1 MAYSRTTW
9 ENSPS
14 TDTPLSAD
22 NLNNIETGIL
32 GVESSVSSLA
42 GTVGILAGTAGTAV
56 NITSTQGSVAAAN
69 ASLGSV
75 SGTVS
80 SHLSATTSVHGIT
93 NTANLVYTD
102 NVTLGSVSTIS
113 ASLGSVAGTVTTNTA
128 AIGSVSGT
136 VTDLVTTPMG
146 TVTGNYIIQL
156 GDAGKFIK
164 STSSTAVIITL
175 PPNGSVGFPIG
186 QSFDV
191 MQMGT
196 GTVTFGTAAS
206 GTAGTVTILC
216 TPSLILRTQ
225 YSAATI
231 IKTDTN
237 EWSIMGDMF

>member
-1 MAYSRTTW
+1 
-9 ENSPS
+9 
-14 TDTPLSAD
+14 
-22 NLNNIETGIL
+22 
-32 GVESSVSSLA
+32 
-42 GTVGILAGTAGTAV
+42 
-56 NITSTQGSVAAAN
+56 
-69 ASLGSV
+69 
-75 SGTVS
+75 
-80 SHLSATTSVHGIT
+80 
-93 NTANLVYTD
+93 
-102 NVTLGSVSTIS
+102 
-113 ASLGSVAGTVTTNTA
+113 
-128 AIGSVSGT
+128 
-136 VTDLVTTPMG
+136 MG

-231 IKTDTN
+231 IKTNTN
-237 EWSIMGDMF
+237 EWAIVGDLF